1 MTDQVRRL
9 FATEALLPEGW
20 RRDVLIE
27 VMPDG
32 MIGHVAAG
40 APSAAAERASGP
52 VLPGMPNLHSHA
64 FQRGMA
70 GLAQQKHAGDDDFWS
85 WREVMYGFL
94 ARLTPDDLEAIAAQL
109 YVEMLKAGYTSVAE
123 FHYLHHAPDGRPY
136 DNLSLMAEH
145 VVEAA
150 RRTGIGLT
158 MLPVL
163 YGHGG
168 FGGQPAAPRQS
179 RFLLTGE
186 TFSRLIQN
194 LRSVTRGD
202 PLSRIGIAP
211 HSLRAVTEAELQEA
225 VTDLNRTDPAAPI
238 HIHIAE
244 QDREVSDCIA
254 WSGARPVEWLL
265 DHADIDDRWCLVHA
279 THMTGAESDRVA
291 ATGAVVGLCPTTEA
305 DLGDGVFPAQRFF
318 AAGGAWGVGSDSQVG
333 LDPFEELRLLEY
345 EQRVTSRRRNV
356 LASGPLASVGAT
368 LYRSA
373 VAGGAR
379 ALAQPIGKIE
389 TGCRADLVVLDI
401 NSAALAARH
410 GDALLDAAIFAPGRN
425 LIRDVMVGGHWR
437 IKERH
442 HEREQEVGSRYRAA
456 LERLL
461 TST

>member
-1 MTDQVRRL
+1 MTQARRL
-9 FATEALLPEGW
+9 FAAEALLPEGW
-20 RRDVLIE
+20 RQDVLIE
-27 VMPDG
+27 VMPEG
-32 MIGHVAAG
+32 MIGRVTAG
-40 APSAAAERASGP
+40 APSDGAERASGP

-94 ARLTPDDLEAIAAQL
+94 ARLTPHDLEAIAAQV

-136 DNLSLMAEH
+136 DNPSLMAEH
-145 VVEAA
+145 VIEAA
-150 RRTGIGLT
+150 RSTGIGLT
-158 MLPVL
+158 LLPVL

-186 TFSRLIQN
+186 TFRRLVQN
-194 LRSVTRGD
+194 LRAVTRGD

-225 VTDLNRTDPAAPI
+225 TADLTRADPSAPI

-244 QDREVSDCIA
+244 QEREVSDCVA
-254 WSGARPVEWLL
+254 WSGAGPVDWLL
-265 DHADIDDRWCLVHA
+265 DHLDIDDRWCLVHA
-279 THMTGAESDRVA
+279 THMTGAESDRLA
-291 ATGAVVGLCPTTEA
+291 ATGAVVGLCPSTEA

-345 EQRVTSRRRNV
+345 EQRVISRRRCV
-356 LASGPLASVGAT
+356 LASEPSASVGAA

-373 VAGGAR
+373 VAGGTR
-379 ALAQPIGKIE
+379 ALAQPIGRIA
-389 TGCRADLVVLDI
+389 TGHRADLIVLDGD
-401 NSAALAARH
+401 SAALAARH

-425 LIRDVMVGGHWR
+425 LVRDVMVSGHWR

-442 HEREQEVGSRYRAA
+442 HEREHEVGNRYRAV
-456 LERLL
+456 LRRLL
-461 TST
+461 AGA